1 MLENLKMRRVDIK
14 MEPPKEILESV
25 DHLIKSFEEDGLN
38 ISSIT
43 FTHHTYADVFGKK
56 DIEPLS
62 LIDITAFPS
71 ALEELLTRAEVIT
84 VPHVEHA
91 MDATHRVTR

>member
-14 MEPPKEILESV
+14 IEPPKEILESV
-25 DHLIKSFEEDGLN
+25 DKLIKSFEEDGLN

-56 DIEPLS
+56 DREPLS
-62 LIDITAFPS
+62 LIDITAFPFPE
-71 ALEELLTRAEVIT
+71 LE
-84 VPHVEHA
+84 
-91 MDATHRVTR
+91 DS